1 MTEKLLNHVSGTTGG
16 IVAVYQRHSYEDE
29 MRMARAGSGN
39 TQKTSHRPTHPF

>member
-1 MTEKLLNHVSGTTGG
+1 MNDNRNKLALRRQS
-16 IVAVYQRHSYEDE
+16 IRILSEDE